1 MGQERCVDC
10 ISLTHGCLLGGL
22 CWTRFG
28 IVGADERIM
37 VDFRLFHRQISSN
50 NLCGMKTLAKG
61 HTAKIGTAFT
71 HTNHLGHSRAHR
83 ETCCNLSPDI
93 RSLLIDIWL
102 MLNVGHQ
109 GPHQMMLP
117 AGLSRTV
124 YSNVTTVPI

>member
-1 MGQERCVDC
+1 MGQEHCVDC

-50 NLCGMKTLAKG
+50 NHCGMKTLAKG

-71 HTNHLGHSRAHR
+71 PTTWVTA
-83 ETCCNLSPDI
+83 E
-93 RSLLIDIWL
+93 LIEKHVAIYL
-102 MLNVGHQ
+102 QISG
-109 GPHQMMLP
+109 
-117 AGLSRTV
+117 A
-124 YSNVTTVPI
+124 Y